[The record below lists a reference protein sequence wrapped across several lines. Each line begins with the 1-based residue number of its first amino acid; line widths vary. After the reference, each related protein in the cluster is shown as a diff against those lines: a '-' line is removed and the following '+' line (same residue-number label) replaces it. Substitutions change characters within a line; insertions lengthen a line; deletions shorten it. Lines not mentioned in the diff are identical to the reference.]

1 LGIGG
6 RAGPALAPLRRSR
19 FHHALARPTGRTSF
33 DDQFAIPAGLRA
45 KGRAMNPAP
54 RPAVRRCKACRPLKG
69 AADAF
74 CTERLSFGIPDTC
87 TPRAPGR
94 ARDSI
99 RSSPTSSFAM
109 KTTLLASLALAF
121 TTSLCAQEE
130 AAAAK
135 KMLRMTFIP
144 DQNVQALEK
153 VADKISAYLKDAT
166 GMEVKYEK
174 AATYQACVNGLAA
187 NKLDLVWFGGVTY
200 CQAMEKTEG
209 KTVLVACR
217 DIDLKFKSYFIAN
230 RALVDSGKVK
240 KIEKLEDL
248 KPLLSELTF
257 TFGAKDSTSGHIMPR
272 HFLVKAGIAPE
283 KDMKGGP
290 QFQLAGGHGATFKAV
305 AGGQVDLG
313 VLNYTVWDGQ
323 KPEDK
328 EKAPIIYTTPE
339 YVDYC
344 FAAHERLGKE
354 TIDKLSKALIA
365 LDAKNPEHKEVLD
378 AWKCKAFVAAD
389 PKQWDGMRKVLA
401 ELPMDFL
408 K

>member
-1 LGIGG
+1 MK
-6 RAGPALAPLRRSR
+6 
-19 FHHALARPTGRTSF
+19 PTLF
-33 DDQFAIPAGLRA
+33 
-45 KGRAMNPAP
+45 
-54 RPAVRRCKACRPLKG
+54 
-69 AADAF
+69 
-74 CTERLSFGIPDTC
+74 
-87 TPRAPGR
+87 
-94 ARDSI
+94 
-99 RSSPTSSFAM
+99 
-109 KTTLLASLALAF
+109 ASLALAL
-121 TTSLCAQEE
+121 TVSLSAQEE
-130 AAAAK
+130 ATATNK
-135 KMLRMTFIP
+135 VLRMTFIP
-144 DQNVQALEK
+144 DNNIQALEK
-153 VADKISAYLKDAT
+153 VAAKISAYLKDAT

-174 AATYQACVNGLAA
+174 AADYMACVNGLAA

-200 CQAMEKTEG
+200 CQAMEVTEG

-230 RALVDSGKVK
+230 KALVDSGKVK

-290 QFQLAGGHGATFKAV
+290 QYQVEGGHGATFKNV

-313 VLNYTVWDGQ
+313 VLNYTVWDSQ

-344 FAAHERLGKE
+344 FAAHERIGKD
-354 TIDKLSKALIA
+354 TIEKLRKALVA

-401 ELPMDFL
+401 ELPKDFL